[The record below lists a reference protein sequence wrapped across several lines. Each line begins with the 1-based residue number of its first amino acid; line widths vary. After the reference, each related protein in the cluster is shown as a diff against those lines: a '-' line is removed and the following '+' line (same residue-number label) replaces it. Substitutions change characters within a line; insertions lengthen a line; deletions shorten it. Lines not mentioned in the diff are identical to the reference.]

1 MSIAKEGCVSF
12 ILSVKVSFVLYDYF
26 PFGGLQEDCVLTAQ
40 AMQALGHEV
49 EVVTRTWK
57 GTPPVE
63 LNVQL
68 LGRRGGTNTARN
80 VAFFQD
86 LDAYFDT
93 NPTDCVVAF
102 NRVPNCDVYFSADP
116 CYLVKVENKPFWYF
130 WTGRHRHYRD
140 TEAAIFRNPEK
151 PQVYC
156 LTQREIDTYHERYGT
171 ALERFH
177 LLPPGV
183 ARVVRPLE
191 EKTKVRAD
199 LRAEFGVPEDRV
211 VALFVGSDYKRKGLM
226 RNLEAIKVA
235 AMEHP
240 VELWVLGAD
249 QPGPYEAFA
258 KQHDL
263 SVRFFGGRSDVARFY
278 DAADFML
285 HPAHSESA
293 GKVLLEALTYGLP
306 VVVSGVCG
314 YARQVGDSGGGVV
327 LSEPFSQDELNSVVT
342 DLGRN
347 DAERRNLSNAALEYA
362 RTEDIYS
369 CAERFAQEIER
380 HAAGGMP
387 SG

>member
-1 MSIAKEGCVSF
+1 M
-12 ILSVKVSFVLYDYF
+12 LYDYF

-40 AMQALGHEV
+40 AMQARGHKV

-57 GTPPVE
+57 GTPPSE
-63 LNVQL
+63 LSVRL

-80 VAFFQD
+80 VAFFDD
-86 LDAYFDT
+86 LNRYFET

-130 WTGRHRHYRD
+130 WTARHRHYRD
-140 TEAAIFRNPEK
+140 AEAAIFKNPEK
-151 PQVYC
+151 PQIYC
-156 LTQREIDTYHERYGT
+156 LTQREIDTYHLHYGT
-171 ALERFH
+171 ALDRFH

-183 ARVVRPLE
+183 ARVERPIE
-191 EKTKVRAD
+191 AKAGVRAE
-199 LRAEFGVPEDRV
+199 LRSELGVSEERV
-211 VALFVGSDYKRKGLM
+211 VSLFVGSDYKRKGLM
-226 RNLEAIKVA
+226 RNLMALKALKDEGKL
-235 AMEHP
+235 

-249 QPGPYEAFA
+249 KPGPYEAYA

-263 SVRFFGGRSDVARFY
+263 AVRFFGGRADVARFY

-314 YARQVGDSGGGVV
+314 YAKQVSEAGGIV
-327 LSEPFSQDELNSVVT
+327 LSEPYEQSVFNQAVSKLLSSREFRIQLSRSALNYTSK
-342 DLGRN
+342 
-347 DAERRNLSNAALEYA
+347 A
-362 RTEDIYS
+362 DIYQ
-369 CAERFAQEIER
+369 CTARFAEAIECSVLL
-380 HAAGGMP
+380 AGD
-387 SG
+387 